1 MNSLTRAAV
10 SPKISDERFVQL
22 YKEVFPV
29 VVKYISRRQGTLE
42 QAKDIFQDALIIYYE
57 QVLRTEKQI
66 EQTEK
71 AYIFGIARHLWI
83 HQFKL
88 GVNYE
93 PLSDKIEQLVENVND
108 ERISDRQLMRLLMNA
123 GERCVSLLKTFYYD
137 KLSMTEVAE
146 RFGFRNERSATVQK
160 FKCLEK
166 VRDFIKEK
174 TLGYEDFVE

>member
-22 YKEVFPV
+22 YKEVFPL
-29 VVKYISRRQGTLE
+29 VVKYISKGQGTLE

-57 QVLRTEKQI
+57 QILSTEKQI

-71 AYIFGIARHLWI
+71 AYIFGIVRHLWI

-88 GVNYE
+88 GLNYE
-93 PLSDKIEQLVENVND
+93 PLSDKIELVENVD
-108 ERISDRQLMRLLMNA
+108 DARISDKQLMRLLMNA

-137 KLSMTEVAE
+137 KLSMTEMAE
-146 RFGFRNERSATVQK
+146 RFGFRSERSATVQK

>member
-10 SPKISDERFVQL
+10 SPKNSDERFVQL

-57 QVLRTEKQI
+57 QVLSTEKQI

-71 AYIFGIARHLWI
+71 AYLFGIARHLWI

-93 PLSDKIEQLVENVND
+93 PLSDKIELVENVND
-108 ERISDRQLMRLLMNA
+108 ERISDKRLMRLLMSA

-174 TLGYEDFVE
+174 TLDYEDFVE

>member
-1 MNSLTRAAV
+1 MNSLTRAV
-10 SPKISDERFVQL
+10 GSPKISDERFVRL

-42 QAKDIFQDALIIYYE
+42 QAKDIFQDALIMYYE
-57 QVLRTEKQI
+57 QILSTEKQI

-93 PLSDKIEQLVENVND
+93 PLSDKIELAENVND
-108 ERISDRQLMRLLMNA
+108 ERISDKQLMRLLMNA

>member
-1 MNSLTRAAV
+1 MNSLSQV
-10 SPKISDERFVQL
+10 VMESNISDGLFMRL

-71 AYIFGIARHLWI
+71 AYIFGIARHLWN

-88 GVNYE
+88 GVNCE
-93 PLSDKIEQLVENVND
+93 PLSDKIELVEKVND
-108 ERISDRQLMRLLMNA
+108 EQISDKHLTRLLLKA
-123 GERCVSLLKTFYYD
+123 GERCVALLKTFYYD

-146 RFGFRNERSATVQK
+146 RFGFASERSATVQK

-166 VRDFIKEK
+166 VRDFIKKK
-174 TLGYEDFVE
+174 TLRYEDFIE

>member
-10 SPKISDERFVQL
+10 SPKISDERFVRL

-57 QVLRTEKQI
+57 QVLSTEKQI
-66 EQTEK
+66 EQTET

-93 PLSDKIEQLVENVND
+93 PLSEKIELVEHVNN
-108 ERISDRQLMRLLMNA
+108 ERISDKQLMRLLMNA